1 MIPLWYPY
9 TSYFFSKRSQK
20 DTELNIPEVK
30 DVDSKKDSKDSKESK
45 PLTSDSKELTK
56 RSQKETKL
64 SIPEYEK
71 TSEEVEEEKNDSK
84 DSIGSKTSTIDSKEL
99 TYCEKL
105 KAFFKMPFTVYVYD
119 HVKHLKKIL
128 IFN

>member
-1 MIPLWYPY
+1 MIFAIYIYHFFFFRFIPLWYPY

-45 PLTSDSKELTK
+45 PLTSDSKELT
-56 RSQKETKL
+56 
-64 SIPEYEK
+64 
-71 TSEEVEEEKNDSK
+71 
-84 DSIGSKTSTIDSKEL
+84 
-99 TYCEKL
+99 YCEKL
-105 KAFFKMPFTVYVYD
+105 KEFFKMPFTVYVYD